1 MIDEIKKWLDE
12 STLFKKLAIDFQSEK
27 NKTYSI
33 NSLPCNR
40 FLSEDIEGN
49 RNMQYPVQ
57 ITSRVYTATDL
68 DRIAN
73 LNFLDNVVAWIDE
86 QNCLANFP
94 KFGDN
99 IIVERCEV
107 TNYAYLLNN
116 DEQAQSGVYQI
127 QIKFYYKEEMKNGK
141 D

>member
-1 MIDEIKKWLDE
+1 MIDAIKKWLDG
-12 STLFKKLAIDFQSEK
+12 SNLFKKLAIDFQSEK
-27 NKTYSI
+27 AETYSI

-40 FLSEDIEGN
+40 LLRKDIEGN
-49 RNMQYPVQ
+49 RKMQYPVQ

-73 LNFLDNVVAWIDE
+73 LNFLDDVVSWIDE
-86 QNCLANFP
+86 QNERENYP
-94 KFGDN
+94 IFGDN
-99 IIVERCEV
+99 VIVERCEV

-116 DEQAQSGVYQI
+116 NEQTQSGVYQI